1 MVTPEAHELVPQSHP
16 LDVALWQPERRL
28 MLAVLE
34 DALCDCLANAGAL
47 RGIRLS
53 RFRQASDWF
62 RSDDRR
68 WPFSFV
74 RICEASDLDPALIR
88 RRLVRRIRD
97 QVLGEMGKPEGWD
110 GSSSAGSWTSG
121 GRTYTRPSGSI
132 WMWNSGLPSV
142 DQRANSRG
150 GNLTA

>member
-16 LDVALWQPERRL
+16 LDLALWQPERRL
-28 MLAVLE
+28 MMAVLV

-47 RGIRLS
+47 RGMRLS

-62 RSDDRR
+62 RSDDRD

-74 RICEASDLDPALIR
+74 NICEACDLDPGLIR

-97 QVLGEMGKPEGWD
+97 QVLGEIGKLDGCG
-110 GSSSAGSWTSG
+110 GSSVAGSWTSG

-132 WMWNSGLPSV
+132 WTWNSALPSF
-142 DQRANSRG
+142 DQRASSLG